1 MRPLSEITEPDPR
14 FRALVVH
21 DQGALRPLTLADHHA
36 MVAGIVLPAG
46 VTADVLTLFERAR
59 AALLYGWFAYE
70 LTPLAEH
77 QACAALECALRQRFL
92 AEGGALP
99 RPPGLRR
106 LLGAAVERGW
116 LPEGTL
122 DTVAP
127 FLTELRNQV
136 AHGDAYLGTPGW
148 AAETLHQC
156 ATLIAR
162 LYPGEAQSTAA
173 PLAP

>member
-1 MRPLSEITEPDPR
+1 MRPLSEVTEPDPR

-21 DQGALRPLTLADHHA
+21 DQGALRPLTLADHHT

-46 VTADVLTLFERAR
+46 VPADVLTLFERAR

-116 LPEGTL
+116 LPGGTL

-162 LYPGEAQSTAA
+162 LYPGEAQSTA